1 MKSPKSPASRP
12 KTVMSPEIL
21 TCILNYIAL
30 VSSVLFVSSHRDLIK
45 ERDTEKTREFEGP
58 TFSKVSLNRFL
69 QKWQLAQ
76 IYRLFRFLN
85 TLRLSDEK
93 NTL

>member
-1 MKSPKSPASRP
+1 MLNS
-12 KTVMSPEIL
+12 
-21 TCILNYIAL
+21 ILNYIAL

-58 TFSKVSLNRFL
+58 TFSKVGRNRFL

-85 TLRLSDEK
+85 TSRLSEEK
-93 NTL
+93 NTM

>member
-1 MKSPKSPASRP
+1 MLNS
-12 KTVMSPEIL
+12 
-21 TCILNYIAL
+21 ILNYIAL
-30 VSSVLFVSSHRDLIK
+30 VSSHRDLIK
-45 ERDTEKTREFEGP
+45 ERDTEKTREFEGSK
-58 TFSKVSLNRFL
+58 FSKVSLNRFL

-85 TLRLSDEK
+85 TLRLSEEK

>member
-1 MKSPKSPASRP
+1 MLNS
-12 KTVMSPEIL
+12 IL
-21 TCILNYIAL
+21 HYIAP
-30 VSSVLFVSSHRDLIK
+30 VSSDLFVSSHRDLIK
-45 ERDTEKTREFEGP
+45 ERDTEKTREFEEP

-85 TLRLSDEK
+85 TLRLSEEK
-93 NTL
+93 NTM

>member
-1 MKSPKSPASRP
+1 ML
-12 KTVMSPEIL
+12 PEIL

-85 TLRLSDEK
+85 TLRLPKKKKYNVAE
-93 NTL
+93 NT

>member
-1 MKSPKSPASRP
+1 MLNS
-12 KTVMSPEIL
+12 
-21 TCILNYIAL
+21 ILNYIAL

-58 TFSKVSLNRFL
+58 TFSKVGRNRFL

-85 TLRLSDEK
+85 TLRLSEDK
-93 NTL
+93 KIQCS

>member
-1 MKSPKSPASRP
+1 MLNS
-12 KTVMSPEIL
+12 
-21 TCILNYIAL
+21 ILNYIAL

-45 ERDTEKTREFEGP
+45 ERDTEKTLEFEGSK
-58 TFSKVSLNRFL
+58 FSKVSLNRFL

-85 TLRLSDEK
+85 TLRLSEEK